1 MPITSKVVPHAI
13 GILILRGIYHRHA
26 NLWSSSLSRQQKH
39 YLNIL
44 ISSSNFC
51 LLWVVFVLR
60 VFTFPYSSFLFIV
73 WLITGMSFGAGSGS
87 CYHSGNGVRVESP
100 LRHSSSNNGGFFG
113 SSAIDRPVN
122 QANYVEKDPTGRYVR
137 YSEVLG
143 KGAFKTVY
151 KAFHLLDGI
160 EVAWS
165 RVKVEDV
172 LQSPDNLGKL
182 YAEMHLLRKLKHDNI
197 MKFCDSWVDGKKRT
211 VNMITELFTSGNL
224 RQYRKKYR
232 SVDMKAIKNWARQIL
247 QGLDY
252 LHSQNPPII
261 HRDLKC
267 DNIFVN
273 GNTGEIKI
281 GDLGLA
287 TIMEQPTVKSV
298 IGTPEF
304 MAPELYE
311 EEYNELVDIYSFGM
325 CMLELVTFEYPYSEC
340 KNPAQIFKKVSSG
353 VKPAS
358 LGKVTD
364 PQIKAFIEKCLVPVS
379 LRLPAKDL
387 LKDPFLQ
394 TENLSEPT
402 HSLLLS
408 PYQSPRSLSSLKSAP
423 HSTDVDSEYNQSVY
437 TDSHCGSPCA
447 PTLEFQRFHQNN
459 EFKLTGKKK
468 DENSVSLTLRIKS
481 PSGRVRNIHF
491 NFYLYTDTALL
502 VAAEMVEHLELAD
515 HDVDFIADFIDYL
528 IMKIL
533 PSWKPSDYFSSG
545 GRSQREESIEN
556 YLTLSPITT
565 TSNAQKDDIPVL
577 NMNNQIGSTHRADE
591 DKLYANSNG
600 TSCHVTFA
608 SPSHL
613 ENVIDG
619 ECQGTSATEVME
631 KDSSAKNSFGFGDY
645 FTCADIISKGSSGN
659 LSELEFM
666 GVFHDDGNG
675 GDYVDCI
682 LSNEFGKN
690 LNLEVTLADTDRDS
704 KRMSLSSNCSFLSLV
719 EKDDQ
724 DNELKLEHDT
734 IESQYQQCF
743 QELAR
748 MKLEA
753 IDACRKRWTTKK
765 KLADN

>member
-1 MPITSKVVPHAI
+1 
-13 GILILRGIYHRHA
+13 
-26 NLWSSSLSRQQKH
+26 
-39 YLNIL
+39 
-44 ISSSNFC
+44 
-51 LLWVVFVLR
+51 
-60 VFTFPYSSFLFIV
+60 
-73 WLITGMSFGAGSGS
+73 MSFGAGSGS
-87 CYHSGNGVRVESP
+87 SYHSGNGVRVESP
-100 LRHSSSNNGGFFG
+100 LRHSSSNHGGFFG
-113 SSAIDRPVN
+113 SSANDRPVN
-122 QANYVEKDPTGRYVR
+122 QADYVEKDPTGRYVR

-151 KAFHLLDGI
+151 KAFDLLDGI

-172 LQSPDNLGKL
+172 LQSPNNLGKL

-394 TENLSEPT
+394 TENLS
-402 HSLLLS
+402 
-408 PYQSPRSLSSLKSAP
+408 
-423 HSTDVDSEYNQSVY
+423 
-437 TDSHCGSPCA
+437 
-447 PTLEFQRFHQNN
+447 
-459 EFKLTGKKK
+459 KKK
-468 DENSVSLTLRIKS
+468 DENSISLTLRIKS
-481 PSGRVRNIHF
+481 PSGRIRNIHF

-565 TSNAQKDDIPVL
+565 TSNAQQDDIPVL

-619 ECQGTSATEVME
+619 ECQGSSATEVME

-690 LNLEVTLADTDRDS
+690 LNLEVTLTDTDRDS

-724 DNELKLEHDT
+724 DNELKLELDT

-765 KLADN
+765 KLAGN

>member
-1 MPITSKVVPHAI
+1 MPITPHAI
-13 GILILRGIYHRHA
+13 GILFLRGIYGHA
-26 NLWSSSLSRQQKH
+26 KLIYLFRQHLST
-39 YLNIL
+39 L
-44 ISSSNFC
+44 F
-51 LLWVVFVLR
+51 WVVFV
-60 VFTFPYSSFLFIV
+60 FSFPYSSFVIVCFIA
-73 WLITGMSFGAGSGS
+73 GMSFGVGSGS
-87 CYHSGNGVRVESP
+87 SYHSGNGFGVGSP
-100 LRHSSSNNGGFFG
+100 LRRSSSNKGGFLG
-113 SSAIDRPVN
+113 SSANERPAHQVD
-122 QANYVEKDPTGRYVR
+122 YVEKDPKGRYVR

-151 KAFHLLDGI
+151 KAFDLLDGI

-172 LQSPDNLGKL
+172 LQSPDDLGKL
-182 YAEMHLLRKLKHDNI
+182 YAEIHILKQLKHDNI
-197 MKFCDSWVDGKKRT
+197 MKFCDSWVDDKKRT

-232 SVDMKAIKNWARQIL
+232 SVDMKAIKTWARQIL

-273 GNTGEIKI
+273 GNHGEIKI

-364 PQIKAFIEKCLVPVS
+364 PQIKEFIEKCLVPAS
-379 LRLPAKDL
+379 QRLPAKDL

-394 TENLSEPT
+394 LENLNGPI
-402 HSLLLS
+402 HSLLQS

-423 HSTDVDSEYNQSVY
+423 HSMDVDSDCNQSVC

-459 EFKLTGKKK
+459 EFKLTGKKN

-502 VAAEMVEHLELAD
+502 VAAEMVDQLKLDD

-528 IMKIL
+528 IMKIV
-533 PSWKPSDYFSSG
+533 PSWKPSDYYSSG
-545 GRSQREESIEN
+545 GRSQREEALQN
-556 YLTLSPITT
+556 YLTLSPLPT
-565 TSNAQKDDIPVL
+565 TSNARQDDNIPVL
-577 NMNNQIGSTHRADE
+577 NMNNQTSSTTHQVDE

-600 TSCHVTFA
+600 TSCRVTFA

-613 ENVIDG
+613 ASVIDG
-619 ECQGTSATEVME
+619 ESVASEVMG
-631 KDSSAKNSFGFGDY
+631 KISSLKNSFGFGDY
-645 FTCADIISKGSSGN
+645 FTCAEVISKGSSGN
-659 LSELEFM
+659 LSELDFM
-666 GVFHDDGNG
+666 GLFHDECKSQGNG
-675 GDYVDCI
+675 GDYVECM
-682 LSNEFGKN
+682 LTNGFGK
-690 LNLEVTLADTDRDS
+690 NLEVTLTDTNRAS
-704 KRMSLSSNCSFLSLV
+704 KCMSLSGNCSFLSLV
-719 EKDDQ
+719 SKDEES
-724 DNELKLEHDT
+724 ELKLELDT
-734 IESQYQQCF
+734 IESLYRQCY
-743 QELAR
+743 QELSR

-753 IDACRKRWTTKK
+753 LEACRKRWITKK
-765 KLADN
+765 KLACN

>member
-1 MPITSKVVPHAI
+1 MPITSKIVPHAI
-13 GILILRGIYHRHA
+13 GILFLRGIYQHAKLSSFSRHHLK
-26 NLWSSSLSRQQKH
+26 NTLLSFNSWQ
-39 YLNIL
+39 LV
-44 ISSSNFC
+44 
-51 LLWVVFVLR
+51 LLWVVFVLL
-60 VFTFPYSSFLFIV
+60 VFPFSFYSFVIFV
-73 WLITGMSFGAGSGS
+73 WLIAGMSFGGGSGS
-87 CYHSGNGVRVESP
+87 SYHSGNGTIVGSP
-100 LRHSSSNNGGFFG
+100 LRHSSSNKGFFG
-113 SSAIDRPVN
+113 SSANERPVH
-122 QANYVEKDPTGRYVR
+122 QVDYIEKDPKGRYVR

-151 KAFHLLDGI
+151 KAFDLLDGI

-182 YAEMHLLRKLKHDNI
+182 YAEIHLLRQLKHDNI
-197 MKFCDSWVDGKKRT
+197 MKFCDSWIDDKKRT

-232 SVDMKAIKNWARQIL
+232 TVDMKAIKNWARQIL

-252 LHSQNPPII
+252 LHGQNPPII

-273 GNTGEIKI
+273 GNHGEIKI

-287 TIMEQPTVKSV
+287 TIMEQPIVKSV

-358 LGKVTD
+358 LGKVSD
-364 PQIKAFIEKCLVPVS
+364 PQIKGFIEKCLVPAS
-379 LRLPAKDL
+379 QRLPAKDL

-394 TENLSEPT
+394 FENLNEPI
-402 HSLLLS
+402 HSLLQS

-423 HSTDVDSEYNQSVY
+423 HSMDVDSEYNQSVY

-459 EFKLTGKKK
+459 EFKLTGKKN

-491 NFYLYTDTALL
+491 NFYLYADTALS
-502 VAAEMVEHLELAD
+502 VAAEMVEQLQLDD
-515 HDVDFIADFIDYL
+515 HDVDFIADFIDYS
-528 IMKIL
+528 IMKML
-533 PSWKPSDYFSSG
+533 PSWKPSDYHSSR
-545 GRSQREESIEN
+545 GRSQREEALEN
-556 YLTLSPITT
+556 YLTSSPIPP
-565 TSNAQKDDIPVL
+565 TSNARQDNIPVL
-577 NMNNQIGSTHRADE
+577 NMNNQISST
-591 DKLYANSNG
+591 SNG

-613 ENVIDG
+613 ANVID
-619 ECQGTSATEVME
+619 EESQGSVASEVMG
-631 KDSSAKNSFGFGDY
+631 KNSSLKSSFGFGDY
-645 FTCADIISKGSSGN
+645 FTDVVSKGSSGN
-659 LSELEFM
+659 LSEMDFM
-666 GVFHDDGNG
+666 GLFHDECKSQGNV
-675 GDYVDCI
+675 GDYVECM
-682 LSNEFGKN
+682 EFGKN
-690 LNLEVTLADTDRDS
+690 MEVTLTDTNGAS
-704 KRMSLSSNCSFLSLV
+704 KCMSLSSSCSFLSLV
-719 EKDDQ
+719 EKDEDT
-724 DNELKLEHDT
+724 ELKLELDT

-743 QELAR
+743 QELSR

-753 IDACRKRWTTKK
+753 LEACRKRWSTKK
-765 KLADN
+765 KLAGN

>member
-1 MPITSKVVPHAI
+1 MPITLKIFPRAI
-13 GILILRGIYHRHA
+13 GILLFRGIYPHA
-26 NLWSSSLSRQQKH
+26 NKLSSFSGQH
-39 YLNIL
+39 L
-44 ISSSNFC
+44 INTLFFC
-51 LLWVVFVLR
+51 YFWVVLLWVVFVKSC
-60 VFTFPYSSFLFIV
+60 YSFVIIV
-73 WLITGMSFGAGSGS
+73 WLITGMSFGGGSGCS
-87 CYHSGNGVRVESP
+87 YHSGNGHGFGNGSP
-100 LRHSSSNNGGFFG
+100 LRRSSSNKGGSLG
-113 SSAIDRPVN
+113 SA
-122 QANYVEKDPTGRYVR
+122 ANDQQPNHQVDFVEKDPKGRYVR

-151 KAFHLLDGI
+151 KAFDLLDGI

-165 RVKVEDV
+165 RVKVDDV

-182 YAEMHLLRKLKHDNI
+182 YAEIHLLRQLKHDNI
-197 MKFCDSWVDGKKRT
+197 MKFCDSWIDDKKRT

-232 SVDMKAIKNWARQIL
+232 SVNMKAIKNWARQIL

-252 LHSQNPPII
+252 LHCQSPPII

-273 GNTGEIKI
+273 GNHGEIKI

-287 TIMEQPTVKSV
+287 TIMEQPTAKSV

-358 LGKVTD
+358 LGKVVD
-364 PQIKAFIEKCLVPVS
+364 PQVKGFIEKCLVPAPQ
-379 LRLPAKDL
+379 RLPAKDL

-394 TENLSEPT
+394 FENLNEPI
-402 HSLLLS
+402 HSLLQS

-423 HSTDVDSEYNQSVY
+423 HSMDVDSEYNQSVY
-437 TDSHCGSPCA
+437 TDSHCGSPCP

-459 EFKLTGKKK
+459 EFKLTGKKN
-468 DENSVSLTLRIKS
+468 DENSVSLTLRIKC

-491 NFYLYTDTALL
+491 NFYLDTDTALL
-502 VAAEMVEHLELAD
+502 VAAEMVDQLQLDD

-533 PSWKPSDYFSSG
+533 PSWKPPSEYRSSG
-545 GRSQREESIEN
+545 GRSHALEN
-556 YLTLSPITT
+556 YLTLSPNPT
-565 TSNAQKDDIPVL
+565 TSNARQDDIPAL
-577 NMNNQIGSTHRADE
+577 GMNNQISTQADE

-613 ENVIDG
+613 ANVIDD
-619 ECQGTSATEVME
+619 ESQGSVASQVMG
-631 KDSSAKNSFGFGDY
+631 KSSSLKNGNSFGFGDY
-645 FTCADIISKGSSGN
+645 FTDVVSKGSSGN
-659 LSELEFM
+659 LSEIDFTGL
-666 GVFHDDGNG
+666 FHDECKLQENG
-675 GDYVDCI
+675 GDYVECI
-682 LSNEFGKN
+682 LPNEFGKN
-690 LNLEVTLADTDRDS
+690 LEVTLTDTDGGAS
-704 KRMSLSSNCSFLSLV
+704 KGMSLSSSCSFLSLI
-719 EKDDQ
+719 EKDEDT
-724 DNELKLEHDT
+724 ELKLELDT
-734 IESQYQQCF
+734 IEAQYQQCF
-743 QELAR
+743 QELSR
-748 MKLEA
+748 MKQEALE
-753 IDACRKRWTTKK
+753 ACRKRWTMKK
-765 KLADN
+765 KLAGH

>member
-1 MPITSKVVPHAI
+1 
-13 GILILRGIYHRHA
+13 
-26 NLWSSSLSRQQKH
+26 
-39 YLNIL
+39 
-44 ISSSNFC
+44 
-51 LLWVVFVLR
+51 
-60 VFTFPYSSFLFIV
+60 
-73 WLITGMSFGAGSGS
+73 MSFGAGTASS
-87 CYHSGNGVRVESP
+87 YHSGNVVGLGTGSS
-100 LRHSSSNNGGFFG
+100 LRHSSSNKGGL
-113 SSAIDRPVN
+113 SASC
-122 QANYVEKDPTGRYVR
+122 ANEVPLHQVDYVEKDPKGRYVR

-151 KAFHLLDGI
+151 KAFDLLDGI

-182 YAEMHLLRKLKHDNI
+182 YAEIHLLRQLKHANI
-197 MKFCDSWVDGKKRT
+197 MKFCDSWIDDKKRT

-232 SVDMKAIKNWARQIL
+232 SVDMKAIKNWAKQVL

-252 LHSQNPPII
+252 LHGQNPPII

-273 GNTGEIKI
+273 GNHGEIKI

-287 TIMEQPTVKSV
+287 TIMEKPTVKSV

-358 LGKVTD
+358 LSKVTD
-364 PQIKAFIEKCLVPVS
+364 PQIKGFIEKCLVPAS
-379 LRLPAKDL
+379 QRLPAKDL

-394 TENLSEPT
+394 FENLNEPI
-402 HSLLLS
+402 HSLLHS

-423 HSTDVDSEYNQSVY
+423 HSMDVDSEYNQSVY

-447 PTLEFQRFHQNN
+447 PTLKFQRFHQNN
-459 EFKLTGKKK
+459 EFKLMGKKN

-481 PSGRVRNIHF
+481 PSARVRNIHF

-502 VAAEMVEHLELAD
+502 VAAEMVEQLELND

-533 PSWKPSDYFSSG
+533 PSWKPSDYHSSG
-545 GRSQREESIEN
+545 GRSQREEALEN
-556 YLTLSPITT
+556 YLTLSSIPT
-565 TSNAQKDDIPVL
+565 TSNARQDNIPVL
-577 NMNNQIGSTHRADE
+577 NVNNQISSTQQAHE
-591 DKLYANSNG
+591 DKLYANSND

-608 SPSHL
+608 TPSHL
-613 ENVIDG
+613 ANVIDEESQCSVASEAMG
-619 ECQGTSATEVME
+619 
-631 KDSSAKNSFGFGDY
+631 KNSSLKSSFGFDDY
-645 FTCADIISKGSSGN
+645 FTCTDVVSKGSSEN
-659 LSELEFM
+659 LSELDFM
-666 GVFHDDGNG
+666 GLFHDECKSQGNG
-675 GDYVDCI
+675 GDFEECI
-682 LSNEFGKN
+682 LPNEFGKKR
-690 LNLEVTLADTDRDS
+690 EVTLTDTSRAS
-704 KRMSLSSNCSFLSLV
+704 KCVSLSSNCSFLSLV

-724 DNELKLEHDT
+724 DTELKLELDT

-743 QELAR
+743 KELTR

-753 IDACRKRWTTKK
+753 LEACRKRWTTNKK
-765 KLADN
+765 V